1 MTTPTLPTN
10 DVLVPDTEVCR
21 ELGISSMTVHRY
33 DCDERMI
40 ALGWPPKIKMRQ
52 RNYRSRRALEAF
64 KAGLVQRAIE
74 QRRQLM
80 EPAGEAA

>member
-1 MTTPTLPTN
+1 MTTSDPLTS
-10 DVLVPDTEVCR
+10 DVLVADTEVCR
-21 ELGISSMTVHRY
+21 ELGISSMTIHRY
-33 DCDERMI
+33 DQDERMI

-64 KAGLVQRAIE
+64 KAGLVRRAIE
-74 QRRQLM
+74 QRRQQM